1 MTRTHVLALALLTA
15 VATTTGARAAAPVT
29 VSAAW
34 SPAATDAAV
43 VYATIANDGDEPDRL
58 IGVFSPSA
66 TGFELHDTLH
76 GAATVPAIVIPAHGT
91 VTLAPGGRYF
101 SLTGLKAP
109 TVTGSEFFAR
119 MHFERAGWIVA
130 VVRVG
135 TSP

>member
-1 MTRTHVLALALLTA
+1 MTRLQLLVFALLMAAATA
-15 VATTTGARAAAPVT
+15 TGVRAATPVV

-34 SPAATDAAV
+34 SPPATDAAR
-43 VYATIANDGDEPDRL
+43 VYATITNDADEPDRL

-76 GAATVPAIVIPAHGT
+76 GTATVPAIVIPAHGT

-109 TVTGSEFFAR
+109 TVADDQFFAR